1 MRVIVRTPAELVA
14 EYDLPDLDDSASDA
28 EVLAAAAGAE
38 PVQRGGP
45 EVVGEP
51 YVHAR
56 VVERSLGRLAEQ
68 GRRLMEAESRLG
80 AEKQAAR
87 ELARQYFD
95 EGRSK
100 REIIEALGVSR
111 PTLDSWLGEGATR
124 PRNRSGG

>member
-38 PVQRGGP
+38 PVQRSGP
-45 EVVGEP
+45 EVVGDP

-68 GRRLMEAESRLG
+68 GRRLSEAEARLG
-80 AEKQAAR
+80 AEKDAAR
-87 ELARQYFD
+87 KLAQRYFK

-124 PRNRSGG
+124 PRKRGGG

>member
-28 EVLAAAAGAE
+28 EVLAAAAGTE

-45 EVVGEP
+45 EIVGEA

-87 ELARQYFD
+87 ELARKYFD
-95 EGRSK
+95 EGRTK

>member
-1 MRVIVRTPAELVA
+1 VILRTPAELVA

-38 PVQRGGP
+38 PVKRGGL

-56 VVERSLGRLAEQ
+56 VYERSLGRLAEQ

-87 ELARQYFD
+87 ELARKYFA

-100 REIIEALGVSR
+100 REIIDALGVSR
-111 PTLDSWLGEGATR
+111 PTLDAWLGEGATR
-124 PRNRSGG
+124 PRKRSGS